1 MFVTVHNYTIGSG
14 TQVDVGREAQAFL
27 GEVSAIPGFRAYFL
41 VEAGDDSIASV
52 SVFDTR
58 EGIEECDR
66 RGAQFVEE
74 KLAGYRVAKGEF
86 GGGQVLASQVGP
98 LSAAAAEA
106 AESLPA

>member
-27 GEVSAIPGFRAYFL
+27 GEVGAIPGFRAYYM
-41 VEAGDDSIASV
+41 VDSGDSTIASV

-58 EGIEECDR
+58 DGVEECDR
-66 RGAQFVEE
+66 RAERFVKE
-74 KLAGYRVAKGEF
+74 KLAGYRVSKGEF
-86 GGGQVLASQVGP
+86 SEGQVLASQIGP
-98 LSAAAAEA
+98 LPA